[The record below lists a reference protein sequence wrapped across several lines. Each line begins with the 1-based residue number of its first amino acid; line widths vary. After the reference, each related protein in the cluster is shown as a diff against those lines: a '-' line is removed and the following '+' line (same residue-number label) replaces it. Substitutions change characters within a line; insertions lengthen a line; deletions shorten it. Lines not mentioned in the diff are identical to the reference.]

1 MEKSKRILELDIARS
16 FAIVFVVLCHSLE
29 SIYSLKIDNMENLP
43 MMIKIFVFTV
53 FTIGR
58 MGVPLFLFISGYL
71 LLGKTY
77 NSEICLQFWKKN
89 MFNLLLTTEIW
100 IVFYHIFMLCVY
112 NQPFSKTEFLLNI
125 MMIKNVNM
133 PHMWYMPMI
142 IGVYLF
148 VPLLSNL
155 LNLFDDRIWKI
166 ILTVIFVY
174 SFGGTTL
181 GILYKIKTGNTL
193 NVVTPMFICNYYG
206 LYLILGYM
214 VKKSV
219 FDLIKSKYIVFAGT
233 VSLMLAVFIQICSYS
248 RAVEYKVWYNDPFL
262 LVSSFMLFIMI
273 NRLHFKF
280 LNEKIFLQISKYA
293 FGIYLT
299 HNCVMILIRKYIQIK
314 GSLPLQTLQLWSI
327 TFLISYVIVAI
338 CNRSKCIRRYFFLI
352 K

>member
-133 PHMWYMPMI
+133 PHMWYQ
-142 IGVYLF
+142 
-148 VPLLSNL
+148 
-155 LNLFDDRIWKI
+155 
-166 ILTVIFVY
+166 IF
-174 SFGGTTL
+174 
-181 GILYKIKTGNTL
+181 
-193 NVVTPMFICNYYG
+193 
-206 LYLILGYM
+206 
-214 VKKSV
+214 
-219 FDLIKSKYIVFAGT
+219 
-233 VSLMLAVFIQICSYS
+233 
-248 RAVEYKVWYNDPFL
+248 
-262 LVSSFMLFIMI
+262 
-273 NRLHFKF
+273 
-280 LNEKIFLQISKYA
+280 
-293 FGIYLT
+293 
-299 HNCVMILIRKYIQIK
+299 
-314 GSLPLQTLQLWSI
+314 
-327 TFLISYVIVAI
+327 
-338 CNRSKCIRRYFFLI
+338 
-352 K
+352 